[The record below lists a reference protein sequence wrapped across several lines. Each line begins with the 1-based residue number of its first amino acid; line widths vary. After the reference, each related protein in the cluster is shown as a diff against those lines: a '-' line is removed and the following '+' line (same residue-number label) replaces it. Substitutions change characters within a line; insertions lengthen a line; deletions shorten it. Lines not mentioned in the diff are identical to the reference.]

1 MTPRHQATRAAIDLI
16 KRFEGFRSKAAQLP
30 DGRWTIGYGH
40 TRTARVGAEITEA
53 DADALLIYDAA
64 GVITAINEWV
74 FSPLTQNQ
82 FDALV
87 AFVFNIGLQNFRR
100 SSVLR
105 RLNEGA
111 PLQAACAM
119 EMWRTADFEGERIVI
134 DALVRRRAAEMALFL
149 TPLEGFIPV
158 PSLIVIPR
166 VDDVVARAAPVQ
178 TAEVAAPL
186 DGGLTQAMRSDAPE
200 PPLASRAAAE
210 AVTARLNALLRDPA
224 PAQVMPDMLVGPP
237 LPPEDEMIIA
247 PMPEPVASEPEPQPA
262 VEVAAEDERPLAPP
276 LMGSQPLVFRPRST
290 LKLAKKR
297 MVPESVLVAMGLIGL
312 GGAGAGAFWGFS
324 ADAAER
330 LPLLPDPEVTGLG
343 VSLFGVGLLV
353 ASVYLLLTRLAS
365 RD

>member
-1 MTPRHQATRAAIDLI
+1 MKPRHQATRAAIDLI
-16 KRFEGFRSKAAQLP
+16 KRFEGFRSKAALLP

-40 TRTARVGAEITEA
+40 TRTARPGAQITEA
-53 DADALLIYDAA
+53 DADALLIYDVA

-82 FDALV
+82 FDALT

-149 TPLEGFIPV
+149 TPMEGFIPV

-166 VDDVVARAAPVQ
+166 VDDSVARQAPMQ

-186 DGGLTQAMRSDAPE
+186 DGGLAQALRSDGGEA
-200 PPLASRAAAE
+200 PLASRAAAD

-224 PAQVMPDMLVGPP
+224 PAPAQPDALVGAP
-237 LPPEDEMIIA
+237 LPPEDEMVIA
-247 PMPEPVASEPEPQPA
+247 AMPQPAAPEPQP
-262 VEVAAEDERPLAPP
+262 ELAAEVVAESEPLPAHP
-276 LMGSQPLVFRPRST
+276 LMTAQPLVFRPRST
-290 LKLAKKR
+290 LKLPKKR
-297 MVPESVLVAMGLIGL
+297 MATAPVLVAMGLVGL

-330 LPLLPDPEVTGLG
+330 LPLLPAPEVTGLG
-343 VSLFGVGLLV
+343 VSLAGVALLV
-353 ASVYLLLTRLAS
+353 ASVYLLLSRLAA